1 MYLYLFKG
9 FIYQLL
15 SVLIIY
21 IYKIIYSDQKT
32 TSNFHFILVLLYF
45 AQIKLALSLKYLD

>member
-21 IYKIIYSDQKT
+21 KYKIIYSDQKT